1 MSRKARERDRIR
13 TELELTRNNGQTFLA
28 IKSHHPKQDFMATPK
43 KPSRRPTPVK
53 RAAIDE
59 ETFDLHPQAQAPVAS
74 FVPQME
80 QTAIACVDRVLDTV
94 DRGKNGDGFGATA
107 SGLEAAAYGIGF
119 IASILNIAHT
129 RTQSRRR

>member
-1 MSRKARERDRIR
+1 MTRKARERDRIR
-13 TELELTRNNGQTFLA
+13 TELELTRNNGQSHLV
-28 IKSHHPKQDFMATPK
+28 IKTHHPKEMATPK
-43 KPSRRPTPVK
+43 KPSRRRPTPVK

-59 ETFDLHPQAQAPVAS
+59 ETFDLHPQTQVPAP

-129 RTQSRRR
+129 RTQSRRRTR